1 MLATSLN
8 HSFSALNSTP
18 SPRLLKLL
26 VTSPCLFSTRP
37 TFSLSTVLLSRSAKV
52 LATSVTLLA
61 GTREIQSFPR
71 NTKRHLATRPSS
83 EPSNFFF
90 PFPLL
95 PLPCVSIISFFFSTG
110 RHDPVVFHPRSTDR
124 IFYLHWSKRLTVL
137 VAPTSSLPPPIIDSK
152 SWLVKFKWPV
162 RARRTFYSS
171 TALSSTLSDFPRSL

>member
-90 PFPLL
+90 PFPPPPLCFNHLFFFFHRSTRSSRLPSTFHGWNILFALVEKIDRSRCSHLL
-95 PLPCVSIISFFFSTG
+95 PPSP
-110 RHDPVVFHPRSTDR
+110 H
-124 IFYLHWSKRLTVL
+124 Y
-137 VAPTSSLPPPIIDSK
+137 
-152 SWLVKFKWPV
+152 
-162 RARRTFYSS
+162 
-171 TALSSTLSDFPRSL
+171 

>member
-71 NTKRHLATRPSS
+71 NTKRHLATRPPPSRPTFSS
-83 EPSNFFF
+83 LF
-90 PFPLL
+90 L

-110 RHDPVVFHPRSTDR
+110 RHDPVVFHPRSTDG

-152 SWLVKFKWPV
+152 SWLVKFK
-162 RARRTFYSS
+162 
-171 TALSSTLSDFPRSL
+171 

>member
-90 PFPLL
+90 PFPPP
-95 PLPCVSIISFFFSTG
+95 PLCFNHLFFFPTG
-110 RHDPVVFHPRSTDR
+110 RHDPVVFHPRSTDG